1 MLRGDKV
8 GLRAREAADVPVLH
22 DELHGDVL
30 TYARGTSRAWTPMTA
45 GSAAD
50 PCGLAPEDDLSRARF
65 SVVDVRSGELLGQCG
80 LFGID
85 PLSRNAELG
94 ISLRPGAR
102 GRGFGA
108 DVVAVLCWYGF
119 DVRGLHRI
127 EIETLADNAAMR
139 ATARAAGFTEEGL
152 RRQAAWVDGTFLDA
166 VRYGL
171 LAPEWRASRPRPST
185 ATTA

>member
-1 MLRGDKV
+1 MLRGEKV

-22 DELHGDVL
+22 EELHGDVL
-30 TYARGTSRAWTPMTA
+30 TFARGTSRAWMPMTA
-45 GSAAD
+45 GSDAD
-50 PCGLAPEDDLSRARF
+50 PCGLAPEDDVSRARF
-65 SVVDVRSGELLGQCG
+65 SVVELGSGELLGQCG
-80 LFGID
+80 LHRID
-85 PLSRNAELG
+85 LLSRNAGLG

-127 EIETLADNAAMR
+127 EIETLADNDAMR
-139 ATARAAGFTEEGL
+139 GTARAAGFAEEGV
-152 RRQAAWVDGTFLDA
+152 RREAAWVNGRFLDA

-171 LAPEWRASRPRPST
+171 LAAEWRAGRG
-185 ATTA
+185 